1 MANQARKL
9 HFMMCV
15 LLSLVYVT
23 SAGYQI
29 TIFGIFDEDVTEHDP
44 KSVGFRRGMIKY
56 NVQSNSTGS
65 PFQLMG
71 FEVRIPVNNSF
82 ILTNLICGALSD
94 NRMLIAGD
102 ADVNT
107 IYNAAYASREVKI
120 PYFITSFAPRDVYP
134 DFSAE
139 YLLAMQPQVL
149 QPLVDYI
156 GYFHWSS
163 LAYIYEGQTGFLR
176 LHNFLDL
183 IRPLGIE
190 VTHRRIN
197 IDSVNETLN
206 ELKDTGKHRIICDAN
221 LPLTDTVLRN
231 SIDLEM
237 TTASYHMV
245 YLNLDFDTIDT
256 SNMSFG
262 GMNLTGFSLITNKS
276 SEAYHEL
283 FGDWSDKFRYSH
295 PTLANTEVG
304 YEAILAHD
312 LCRVAVAA
320 ARSIH
325 ESGRQLPLPKVNTFH
340 TCFKHVRDG
349 TDIMTETV
357 SSTVGPELL
366 DAIKRTA
373 TDQLSGR
380 VQFDENGSRTNYSL
394 QILGLH
400 NGVLEQVGTWNQKN
414 DPSISF
420 FDSDTHGRKG
430 SHDYENRTFTI
441 TSVLDDPF
449 LMNVTLPDGTSR
461 YEGFCVDLLKKIV
474 EIYPFKYRIQLVK
487 DGNYGTQQKNGK
499 WDGMIGELMYGSADI
514 SVAPL
519 TINTD
524 RERVVAF
531 TKPYMSFGISIMIK
545 KMKSPRPSGFSF
557 FQPFTN
563 EIWICLALAT
573 CGVSMIMFQ
582 ICRFSSSE
590 WRIETDNSDDVS
602 NGNRVAGAGKGVK
615 WTNDFYI
622 LNSLWFALGAL
633 MQQGSDILPRS
644 ISGRIMGGV
653 WWFFT
658 LIIISSYTANLAAF
672 LTTQSMQSPIKSAE
686 DLAAQTKIQ
695 YGVHKGGSTVE
706 FFRKSSHPL
715 YRKMWSFMA
724 NTEPSPLAESTE
736 DGVNRVRESDGKYAY
751 LLESKMNEYRETQK
765 PCDTMAVGD
774 PIGTSSYGIAVS
786 KHLVELQKEL
796 TVAILE
802 LRERDILRRLEEKYW
817 VNRSQCVKDD
827 TDGTDTRALNLDKLA
842 GVFYILLAGTA
853 VALLVSIV
861 DLIYRSKKQIREELG
876 SCGLRRIWLNVR
888 ARIAHERLVAS
899 LRRRSMPAP
908 TKSPSD
914 GTSETGTDEL
924 STPATAQKSIV
935 PSIASEEGNVNSA
948 LCKKKSGSQGS
959 AVTHTDV

>member
-1 MANQARKL
+1 MAFQQEKL
-9 HFMMCV
+9 HLMICIISS
-15 LLSLVYVT
+15 LLYVA

-29 TIFGIFDEDVTEHDP
+29 TIFGIFDQDVTTDDP

-71 FEVRIPVNNSF
+71 FEVRVQVNNSF
-82 ILTNLICGALSD
+82 ILTNLICGALSQ

-102 ADVNT
+102 ADVTT
-107 IYNAAYASREVKI
+107 IYNAASASREVKI

-134 DFSAE
+134 DFTAE

-156 GYFHWSS
+156 EYFHWTS
-163 LAYIYEGQTGFLR
+163 LAYVYEGQTGFLR
-176 LHNFLDL
+176 LHNFLEL

-190 VTHRRIN
+190 VSHRRIN
-197 IDSVNETLN
+197 VDTVNETLV
-206 ELKDTGKHRIICDAN
+206 ELKDTGKHRIICDTGLA
-221 LPLTDTVLRN
+221 LTNTVLRT
-231 SIDLEM
+231 SLDLEM
-237 TTASYHMV
+237 VTASFHMV

-276 SEAYHEL
+276 SEAYQDL
-283 FGDWSDKFRYSH
+283 FGDWSDKFRDSH
-295 PTLANTEVG
+295 PTLANSNVG

-312 LCRVAVAA
+312 LCRVAVSA

-325 ESGRQLPLPKVNTFH
+325 ESGRELPLPRVNTYH
-340 TCFKHVRDG
+340 RCFKQVKEG
-349 TDIMTETV
+349 TETV
-357 SSTVGPELL
+357 ASTVGPELL

-373 TDQLSGR
+373 TNQLSGR
-380 VQFDENGSRTNYSL
+380 VQFDGNGSRTNYSL
-394 QILGLH
+394 QIVGLH
-400 NGVLEQVGTWNQKN
+400 NGVVEQVGTWSQNN
-414 DPSISF
+414 DPPIYF
-420 FDSDTHGRKG
+420 FDSETHGRKG
-430 SHDYENRTFTI
+430 SHDYDNRTFI
-441 TSVLDDPF
+441 ISSVLDDPF
-449 LMNVTLPDGTSR
+449 LMNVTLPDGTFR
-461 YEGFCVDLLKKIV
+461 FEGFCVDLLKKIV

-487 DGNYGTQQKNGK
+487 DGNYGTLQRNGK
-499 WDGMIGELMYGSADI
+499 WDGMIGEVMYGTADI

-531 TKPYMSFGISIMIK
+531 TKPYMSFGISIMVK
-545 KMKSPRPSGFSF
+545 KSKAPRPSGFSF

-573 CGVSMIMFQ
+573 CGVSIIMFQ
-582 ICRFSSSE
+582 ICRFSTAE
-590 WRIETDNSDDVS
+590 WRIETDNSSSDDVS
-602 NGNRVAGAGKGVK
+602 NGNRATGAGKGVK
-615 WTNDFYI
+615 WTNDFYVM
-622 LNSLWFALGAL
+622 NSFWFALGAL

-706 FFRKSSHPL
+706 FFRKSSSPL

-736 DGVNRVRESDGKYAY
+736 DGVRRVRESDGKYAY

-802 LRERDILRRLEEKYW
+802 LRERDTLRRLEEKYW
-817 VNRSQCVKDD
+817 VNRSQCVKDT
-827 TDGTDTRALNLDKLA
+827 TDATETRALNLDKLA

-861 DLIYRSKKQIREELG
+861 DLVYRSKEQVRNELS
-876 SCGLRRIWLNVR
+876 SCGFRRMWLNLR

-914 GTSETGTDEL
+914 GISETGTDEL

-935 PSIASEEGNVNSA
+935 PSIASEEGNMNSA
-948 LCKKKSGSQGS
+948 LSKKKSGSAGS